1 MPGFMLE
8 RGNPPGTVTPT
19 LYDRSAVHSAM
30 VLDVDAI
37 KITGGCIVQH
47 VATRRTD
54 PQIPA

>member
-1 MPGFMLE
+1 MLE
-8 RGNPPGTVTPT
+8 RVNPPGTVTPT

-30 VLDVDAI
+30 VLDVDPI
-37 KITGGCIVQH
+37 RITGGCIVQH